1 MELIDM
7 EEKSLEKALD
17 IYSTLITGQEVS
29 RSNADTR
36 ELYEEYY
43 GNQAVYD
50 ITNRLMKKLNLN
62 VYEYEDSIY
71 ITAGD
76 GNRIFGYTNDDMKRL
91 LGLRV
96 NKELYMVYFI
106 MYNALLS
113 FYQDSASFQVKEYVR
128 LSDMLVQVSSYL
140 SRITSD
146 LSVYSMSELEEDSFK
161 TIALLWDELP
171 AVTSDDK
178 DKNRA
183 SRASRVGY
191 IKLTFNFLVAQ
202 KLFVE
207 VEDRYYPTKRFK
219 AIAENY
225 FEEYK
230 GRIYKALGGEADA

>member
-1 MELIDM
+1 M

-17 IYSTLITGQEVS
+17 IYSTLRTGQEVS

-96 NKELYMVYFI
+96 NKELYMAYFI

-113 FYQDSASFQVKEYVR
+113 FYQDSASYQVKEYVK
-128 LSDMLVQVSSYL
+128 LSDMLEQVSSYL

-146 LSVYSMSELEEDSFK
+146 LSVYSMNELEEDSFK

-183 SRASRVGY
+183 SRASRIGY

-230 GRIYKALGGEADA
+230 GRIYKVLGGEADA

>member
-1 MELIDM
+1 M

-113 FYQDSASFQVKEYVR
+113 FYQDSASFQVKEYVK
-128 LSDMLVQVSSYL
+128 LSDMLEQVSSYL

>member
-1 MELIDM
+1 M

-113 FYQDSASFQVKEYVR
+113 FYQDSASFQVKEYVK
-128 LSDMLVQVSSYL
+128 LSDMLEQVSSYL
-140 SRITSD
+140 SRITFD
-146 LSVYSMSELEEDSFK
+146 LSVYSMNELEEDSFK

-183 SRASRVGY
+183 SRASRIGY

-230 GRIYKALGGEADA
+230 GRLYKALGGEADA

>member
-1 MELIDM
+1 M

-113 FYQDSASFQVKEYVR
+113 FYQDSASYQVKEYVK
-128 LSDMLVQVSSYL
+128 LSDMLEQVSSYL
-140 SRITSD
+140 SGITSD